1 MNWVLLQCD
10 QPKAF
15 TYKLVNNVPYD
26 LYLLPMSYQKVDD
39 QLKSKQNHQ
48 LKITLYLTGVP
59 DPYSN

>member
-1 MNWVLLQCD
+1 MNCVSSSMWSTQ
-10 QPKAF
+10 AF

-26 LYLLPMSYQKVDD
+26 LYPLPMSYKKVDD

-59 DPYSN
+59 DPHSN